1 MTTPHDT
8 SVLNN
13 TLKKLATPLVSL
25 GIHLVVTLTALGFL
39 FSWMYFGEAKI
50 DIKLLPSLAQVEGLQ
65 KQLSEMNA
73 KLEECHK
80 NSQVVNLDPLNNHL
94 NQLQN
99 QIEALTK
106 SQKITEE
113 QLKKV
118 SEINL
123 VGPVADAKHTK
134 LVQSAFVLKALMDRI
149 NHGQSYKSEILKL
162 KALLIGEKS
171 IEDSLRALEELSSFE
186 SKTLEMLISELESL
200 KSQLD
205 NDSKKNQPVFAA
217 GSSTEFDSWYQWLF
231 KSIKGLIKITRV
243 EDDASSANN
252 AQDKKILDA
261 ALLALHGKRLDSCI
275 EILKPLSG
283 SRVPLLETWMKNAEQ
298 TQRLRKNIEL
308 LKQNINSLLAINSET
323 KISSDGEKQ

>member
-162 KALLIGEKS
+162 KALLIGEKN

-186 SKTLEMLISELESL
+186 SKTLEMLISELESI
-200 KSQLD
+200 KSQLESG
-205 NDSKKNQPVFAA
+205 SKKSQPVLVAE
-217 GSSTEFDSWYQWLF
+217 SSAESDSWYQWVF
-231 KSIKGLIKITRV
+231 NSIKGLIKITRV
-243 EDDASSANN
+243 EDASNVASHE
-252 AQDKKILDA
+252 QDKKIFDA
-261 ALLALHGKRLDSCI
+261 ALLALHGKRLDNCL
-275 EILKPLSG
+275 EILKPLAE
-283 SRVPLLETWMKNAEQ
+283 SRIPLLETWIKNAEQ